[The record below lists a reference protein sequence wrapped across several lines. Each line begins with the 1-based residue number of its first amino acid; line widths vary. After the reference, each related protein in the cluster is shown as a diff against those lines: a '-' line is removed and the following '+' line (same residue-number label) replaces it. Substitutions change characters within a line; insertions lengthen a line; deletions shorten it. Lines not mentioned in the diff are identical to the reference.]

1 MKYLIIVIFLHLTL
15 FSQDILILNYYS
27 KGNYRTD
34 QIIYGI
40 EENKSEDQNLYIEYL
55 GLDFND
61 NNEYL
66 EEIEDI
72 LKIKY
77 KEKNFKYVIH
87 INTENHHHFSDTFA
101 NSKSL
106 YTEDLNE
113 AYSNSIGLD
122 DNTLDSFI
130 DQILLIQPFLKKL
143 YIEDLPWRDL
153 IALKKKYPYV
163 EFEYINLENSLG
175 VALLN
180 LLGKN
185 DGLVLVK
192 TPIEDQ
198 IINKLKVLNKPI
210 YAFNLIPQ
218 DYYTVVY
225 QEDFYLRGQELINLF
240 KKDVNNLDF
249 NNIILYDSLYLFN
262 AEHLQRYRIFSK
274 NTEERVS
281 FFNEKD
287 FFVLVNKETATN
299 LFLLFLLVFSS
310 FCLFV
315 ILKWNTLIK
324 QLKYLR
330 FEAEKHSEVK
340 SRFLANMT
348 HEIRT
353 PLNGIIGMTEIMK
366 GDKLDNPSRMKLK
379 IVESSAKHLLNV
391 VNEILDFSKIEAGK
405 IIINRDRF
413 SINQL
418 LRELSDIFTSTVQ
431 QKKLNLV
438 FFVNKDIPSG
448 LIGDY
453 LKLKQILTNLISN
466 AIKFT
471 SEGEII
477 VRVDVIN
484 QGEENCKLMF
494 SVKDSGI
501 GIAKEKFNKLFNS
514 FTQLDSSYSRRY
526 GGTGLGLSITKKF
539 LLHMNSDIHF
549 DSQVGDGT
557 IFYFNLVL
565 DIFRKNE
572 VEVNQTYKQFLVYEE
587 DQSILAN
594 EIEMLEMFDYDYIIA
609 QEFDEFFELLED
621 LSEEE
626 NLFVIISEG
635 YFIRHKKT
643 LEEFLSQNKTLKR
656 RMKILIEKYKNL
668 EYFENLG
675 LSYSFKT
682 PLFQPDL
689 FEFSGNQIEFEEK
702 EEIKL
707 NKRILVVEDN
717 PTNAHVLLHYLD
729 QLGISAH
736 HAESAELALKY
747 INETRYHMILMDIQ
761 LPEMNGFE
769 LTNII
774 KRNGHTMPIIAVTAH
789 SYKGY
794 REKCIENGMADYLSK
809 PVIFDDLREILVKYC
824 GTNIIDIDEL
834 KKTYGKEIL
843 IKLIG
848 AYMKSYE
855 QDLNQLEDA
864 IKKNDI
870 ETIKKYAHKIKG
882 TLLNFRANSIA
893 EIFEIIEKEQLLKET
908 IESLFYEGIELINIM
923 NYQLNEVR
931 K

>member
-1 MKYLIIVIFLHLTL
+1 MKYLISIIILHFTL
-15 FSQDILILNYYS
+15 LSQDILILNYYS
-27 KGNYRTD
+27 KGNYETD

-40 EENKSEDQNLYIEYL
+40 EENKNDAQNVYIDYL
-55 GLDFND
+55 GLDV
-61 NNEYL
+61 NNTTEYIN
-66 EEIEDI
+66 EIEN
-72 LKIKY
+72 LLTMKY
-77 KEKNFKYVIH
+77 KNKNFKYVVH
-87 INTENHHHFSDTFA
+87 INIKEEHYFSELFKQ
-101 NSKSL
+101 SQSL

-113 AYSNSIGLD
+113 DFSNTIGLD

-130 DQILLIQPFLKKL
+130 DQILLIQPFISKL
-143 YIEDLPWRDL
+143 YIEDLPWREL
-153 IALKKKYPYV
+153 IELKKKYPYV

-192 TPIEDQ
+192 TPTEDQ
-198 IINKLKVLNKPI
+198 IINRLKTLGKPI
-210 YAFNLIPQ
+210 YAFNLVPE
-218 DYYTVVY
+218 DYYSVVY
-225 QEDFYLRGQELINLF
+225 QEDFYLRGQELINLL
-240 KKDVNNLDF
+240 KSDSGNLDF
-249 NNIILYDSLYLFN
+249 NDVVLYDSLYLFN
-262 AEHLQRYRIFSK
+262 AEHLQKYRIFTK

-299 LFLLFLLVFSS
+299 LFLLFLLIFSS
-310 FCLFV
+310 FCIFV
-315 ILKWNTLIK
+315 LLKWRTLIK
-324 QLKYLR
+324 QLKYLK

-340 SRFLANMT
+340 SKFLANMT

-366 GDKLDNPSRMKLK
+366 GDSLDNPSRMKLK

-413 SINQL
+413 SMNQL

-431 QKKLNLV
+431 QQKLNLI
-438 FFVNKDIPSG
+438 FFVNKDIPQG

-471 SEGEII
+471 SEGEVV
-477 VRVDVIN
+477 VRVDLIS
-484 QGEENCKLMF
+484 QGEDNCKLMF

-514 FTQLDSSYSRRY
+514 FTQLDNSYSRRY

-549 DSQVGDGT
+549 DSQLGDGT
-557 IFYFNLVL
+557 IFYFNLIL
-565 DIFRKNE
+565 DVFRKKE
-572 VEVNQTYKQFLVYEE
+572 VEVDEPYKQFLIYEE

-609 QEFDEFFELLED
+609 QEFDEFYELLED
-621 LSEEE
+621 LCEED
-626 NLFVIISEG
+626 NLYVLISEG
-635 YFIRHKKT
+635 YFMRHKKV
-643 LEEFLSQNKTLKR
+643 LEIMLSDKNKLKSR
-656 RMKILIEKYKNL
+656 VKVLIEKYKNL

-675 LSYSFKT
+675 LTYSFKT

-689 FEFSGNQIEFEEK
+689 FEFSGNEIEFEAK
-702 EEIKL
+702 EEVKL

-729 QLGISAH
+729 QLGITAH

-769 LTNII
+769 LTSII
-774 KRNGHTMPIIAVTAH
+774 KKNGHTMPIIAVTAH

-794 REKCIENGMADYLSK
+794 REKCIEHGMADYLSK
-809 PVIFDDLREILVKYC
+809 PIIFDDLREILIKYC
-824 GTNIIDIDEL
+824 GTSIIDIEEL

-843 IKLIG
+843 LKLIG
-848 AYMKSYE
+848 AYMKSNQ
-855 QDLNQLEDA
+855 QDLDLLEEA
-864 IKKNDI
+864 IKINDI
-870 ETIKKYAHKIKG
+870 EAIKKYAHKIKG

-893 EIFEIIEKEQLLKET
+893 DIFEIIEKEHLLIET
-908 IESLFYEGIELINIM
+908 VESLFYEGLELINIM

>member
-1 MKYLIIVIFLHLTL
+1 MKYLIAIIILHFTL
-15 FSQDILILNYYS
+15 LSQDILVLNYYS
-27 KGNYRTD
+27 KGNYESD
-34 QIIYGI
+34 QIINGI
-40 EENKSEDQNLYIEYL
+40 EENKNEKQNVYVDYL
-55 GLDFND
+55 SLDFNSSS
-61 NNEYL
+61 EYIR
-66 EEIEDI
+66 EIERI
-72 LKIKY
+72 LAIKY
-77 KEKNFKYVIH
+77 KEKKFEYIVH
-87 INTENHHHFSDTFA
+87 INISEKHYFSNLFQG
-101 NSKSL
+101 SQRL
-106 YTEDLNE
+106 YTEDLNGDFT
-113 AYSNSIGLD
+113 NTIGLD

-130 DQILLIQPFLKKL
+130 EQILLIQPFINKL
-143 YIEDLPWRDL
+143 YIEDLPWKEL
-153 IALKKKYPYV
+153 INLKKKYPYV

-192 TPIEDQ
+192 RPIEDQ
-198 IINKLKVLNKPI
+198 IINKLKTLGKPI
-210 YAFNLIPQ
+210 YAFNLTPE
-218 DYYTVVY
+218 DYYSVVY

-240 KKDVNNLDF
+240 KKYPKKSDF
-249 NNIILYDSLYLFN
+249 NDIILYDSLYLFN
-262 AEHLQRYRIFSK
+262 AEHLQRYRIFTK
-274 NTEERVS
+274 NTHERVS

-299 LFLLFLLVFSS
+299 LFLLFLLIFSS
-310 FCLFV
+310 FCTFV
-315 ILKWNTLIK
+315 LLKWKTLIK
-324 QLKYLR
+324 QLKYLK

-366 GDKLDNPSRMKLK
+366 GDSLDNPSRMKLK

-405 IIINRDRF
+405 VIINRDRF
-413 SINQL
+413 AMNQL

-431 QKKLNLV
+431 QKKLNLI
-438 FFVNKDIPSG
+438 FFVNKDIPPE

-471 SEGEII
+471 SEGEVV
-477 VRVDVIN
+477 VRVDLIG
-484 QGEENCKLMF
+484 QGEDNCKLMF

-501 GIAKEKFNKLFNS
+501 GIEKEKFNKLFNS

-539 LLHMNSDIHF
+539 LLHMNSDIYF
-549 DSQVGDGT
+549 DSQLGDGT

-565 DIFRKNE
+565 DISRRKE
-572 VEVNQTYKQFLVYEE
+572 VEDNQGYKQFLIYEE
-587 DQSILAN
+587 DQSILVN

-609 QEFDEFFELLED
+609 QEFDEFCELLED
-621 LSEEE
+621 LSEEA
-626 NLFVIISEG
+626 NLYVLISEG
-635 YFIRHKKT
+635 YFMRNKRN
-643 LEEFLSQNKTLKR
+643 LEEILSKKERLKGST
-656 RMKILIEKYKNL
+656 KILIEKYKNL
-668 EYFENLG
+668 EYFENIG
-675 LSYSFKT
+675 LTYSFKT

-689 FEFSGNQIEFEEK
+689 FEFGGNKIDFEER
-702 EEIKL
+702 EEIKF

-717 PTNAHVLLHYLD
+717 STNAHVLLHYLD
-729 QLGISAH
+729 QFGITAH

-774 KRNGHTMPIIAVTAH
+774 KKKGHTMPIIAVTAH

-794 REKCIENGMADYLSK
+794 REKCIEYGMADYLSK
-809 PVIFDDLREILVKYC
+809 PVIFDELREKLTKYC
-824 GTNIIDIDEL
+824 GTSIIDIGEL
-834 KKTYGKEIL
+834 RKTYGKEIL
-843 IKLIG
+843 LKLIG
-848 AYMKSYE
+848 AYMRSNE
-855 QDLNQLEDA
+855 QDLYQLEEA
-864 IKKNDI
+864 IKTNNI
-870 ETIKKYAHKIKG
+870 ENIKKYAHKIKG
-882 TLLNFRANSIA
+882 TLLNFRANTIA
-893 EIFEIIEKEQLLKET
+893 EIFEVIEKENLLIGT
-908 IESLFYEGIELINIM
+908 IESLFNEGLELINIM